1 MIVILAIVT
10 AAHDVVLVIMV
21 SADRTLAIG
30 PVRKACG
37 PVVHIN
43 HLRNRLGR
51 VVARVVR
58 FASVHPDKAD
68 NEQADDDDTDDECH
82 EKLDDTFD

>member
-1 MIVILAIVT
+1 MIVILSIVA

-21 SADRTLAIG
+21 PADRTLAIG

-37 PVVHIN
+37 SVVHIN
-43 HLRNRLGR
+43 HLRNRLGG

-68 NEQADDDDTDDECH
+68 NEQADDNDTDNERQ
-82 EKLDDTFD
+82 EKFDDALD